1 MTDALL
7 ILALLGLAWALVGG
21 LVLMHRLRSVERL
34 LHQERADTAAR
45 LEALESLAR
54 DRWLNEAASLGDQVV
69 AMIRALEE
77 TAAQS
82 AGEVAQRRAE
92 LTALLEQADQR
103 AAALRSALA
112 AAPLPTALPARSGA
126 RRRSDPIRTNA
137 PAIRSEATLAPAP
150 AVAARHREVRRLAAE
165 GLAAADIARR
175 TGLGIAEIDL
185 VLRLARPEPLQRL
198 A

>member
-21 LVLMHRLRSVERL
+21 LVLMQRLRSVERL
-34 LHQERADTAAR
+34 LHQERADTATR

-54 DRWLNEAASLGDQVV
+54 DRWLSEAASLGDQVT
-69 AMIRALEE
+69 AMIQALQE
-77 TAAQS
+77 AASQS
-82 AGEVAQRRAE
+82 AGEAAQRRAE

-103 AAALRSALA
+103 LAALRGALA
-112 AAPLPTALPARSGA
+112 AAPVPTALPARPRAA
-126 RRRSDPIRTNA
+126 RRLDVAGTGV
-137 PAIRSEATLAPAP
+137 PAIRPETAPAP
-150 AVAARHREVRRLAAE
+150 AAVARHREVRRLAAD
-165 GLAAADIARR
+165 GLSTADIARR